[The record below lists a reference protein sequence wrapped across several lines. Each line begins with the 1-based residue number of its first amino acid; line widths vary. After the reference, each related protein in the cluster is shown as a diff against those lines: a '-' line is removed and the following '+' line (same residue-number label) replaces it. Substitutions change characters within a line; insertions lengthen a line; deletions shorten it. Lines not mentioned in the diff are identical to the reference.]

1 MLRPPGPWFAPG
13 DSPGNYAEG
22 VMYETPLLER
32 YGRLRELTLGGGDV
46 PFDGLTMDNDTD
58 GCPPED
64 PPGASQCRFPS

>member
-1 MLRPPGPWFAPG
+1 
-13 DSPGNYAEG
+13 
-22 VMYETPLLER
+22 MYETPLLER